1 MSVFVCNDL
10 ATELHYS
17 VTNNLR
23 DTGWLY
29 MLRLK
34 EFVITLLSFT
44 VSFLPKIMKIG
55 SCVKGIA
62 GQSEHALFPHFSKLG
77 IFDKTE

>member
-1 MSVFVCNDL
+1 
-10 ATELHYS
+10 
-17 VTNNLR
+17 
-23 DTGWLY
+23 

-34 EFVITLLSFT
+34 ESVITLLSFT

-62 GQSEHALFPHFSKLG
+62 GQSQHALFPHLSKLW